1 MICKKNPIEYYSEK
15 VRIIENYYLI
25 DYENV
30 HSDGLTGCEK
40 LGKADHIIIF
50 FTQNATNLDMRE
62 IADHGSAELNMIEV
76 PSGKQSADM
85 HIVSYL
91 GYLAGKNG
99 KNCNVVIVSR
109 DTDFDNVVAF
119 WKDKTGIRASR
130 EQQIKKKAVLVE
142 SSDNKKTAEQKTRR
156 KISGVQKTKFNTEI
170 MQTVRSAGYDA
181 SVANTAAQI
190 ASGFLGDEHML
201 SEVHNALRDRYVNYL
216 EVYNAAKPVLSKYAE
231 TMPLQDV
238 MTTVSAKEKTA
249 INTKVMQLLS
259 KAGYVNDI
267 AAYVASTTVKNYGAK
282 DAKQQIYRA
291 IISKYGQKKGLAIYN
306 QIKKHI

>member
-1 MICKKNPIEYYSEK
+1 MRFIET
-15 VRIIENYYLI
+15 YYLI

-30 HSDGLTGCEK
+30 HSDGLFGCEK
-40 LGKADHIIIF
+40 LGKADHIVIF

-62 IADHGSAELNMIEV
+62 IADHGSAELNMLEV

-119 WKDKTGIRASR
+119 WRDKTGIKASR
-130 EQQIKKKAVLVE
+130 EQQIKKKTVSGE
-142 SSDNKKTAEQKTRR
+142 SSNNKKTAEQKTKR
-156 KISGVQKTKFNTEI
+156 KISGAQKTKFNTEI

-181 SVANTAAQI
+181 SVANTVAHI
-190 ASGFLGDEHML
+190 ASGFYGDEHML
-201 SEVHNALRDRYVNYL
+201 SEVHNALRERYANYL
-216 EVYNAAKPVLSKYAE
+216 EVYNATKPVLSKYADAMISKNVT
-231 TMPLQDV
+231 TM
-238 MTTVSAKEKTA
+238 VSAKEKTA

-259 KAGYVNDI
+259 NAGYVNDI
-267 AAYVASTTVKNYGAK
+267 VAYVASTTVKNYGAK
-282 DAKQQIYRA
+282 DAKQQTYRA

-306 QIKKHI
+306 MIKKYIASKS